1 MTRTVSPA
9 DNADNGLQAQ
19 AATGEADPRIEKL
32 KAIVRILEGSTLASV
47 EYEDEDIEVRL
58 SRYPEGQVAVGAPMV
73 APPIAA
79 APPVTAT
86 GSEPAPMDDGHVI
99 KSPFVGTFYRA
110 PSPEADPFVQ
120 VGSTVAPQ
128 QPLCIVEA
136 MKLMNHIESDV
147 AGVVRE
153 ILVENGQPVE
163 FGQPLF
169 KISTR

>member
-1 MTRTVSPA
+1 MGAS
-9 DNADNGLQAQ
+9 DNGENGFEVSSLS
-19 AATGEADPRIEKL
+19 GDSDPRIDKL
-32 KAIVRILEGSTLASV
+32 KAIVKILEESALASL

-58 SRYPEGQVAVGAPMV
+58 SRYAENTPAPAIAAPAVFT
-73 APPIAA
+73 PPIAA
-79 APPVTAT
+79 AAAATAPA
-86 GSEPAPMDDGHVI
+86 EPAAADDDFHVI

-120 VGSTVAPQ
+120 VGGAVEPK

-147 AGVVRE
+147 SGVVKQ
-153 ILVENGQPVE
+153 ILVENGQTVE

-169 KISTR
+169 KISVSS